1 MGYDSKFEASVAFAL
16 GLEQV
21 EYKYEPFKIPYVSEY
36 TPDFELTSNK
46 ILIEVKGY
54 LRPEDRSKMIKVKKQ
69 HPELD
74 IRFVFQNPN
83 DKIKESK
90 KGMTFAIWADKHGF
104 KWAQSIVPREWI
116 DE

>member
-16 GLEQV
+16 GLEQI

-36 TPDFELTSNK
+36 TPDFQLPNG
-46 ILIEVKGY
+46 ILIEAKGY
-54 LRPEDRSKMIKVKKQ
+54 LRPEHRSKMIKVKKQ
-69 HPELD
+69 HPEYD
-74 IRFVFQNPN
+74 IRFVFQSPN
-83 DKIKESK
+83 DKIKGSK
-90 KGMTFAIWADKHGF
+90 KGMTFSKWADKHGF